1 MGQENVC
8 HFCLIND
15 LNKCFDKI
23 VTDYFFGDLLM
34 VLDQK
39 ENQLLLKYY
48 SDVYFW
54 FQDLVVKTVAM
65 Q

>member
-1 MGQENVC
+1 M
-8 HFCLIND
+8 
-15 LNKCFDKI
+15 CFDKI